1 MKSIIIK
8 EISICACY
16 FEVDAE
22 LLRLTPKFQVKIEI
36 HPNAARVS
44 KLKKNVE
51 KH

>member
-16 FEVDAE
+16 FEADAE
-22 LLRLTPKFQVKIEI
+22 LLGLTPKFQVNIEI
-36 HPNAARVS
+36 HPNTARVS
-44 KLKKNVE
+44 RLKKNVE